1 MPRLA
6 KYSTVFLLLALAA
19 LPSNAQ
25 APRRQNSSYQLILTN
40 LRTARQLLYQKTGV
54 RNVDSDESLAI
65 QEIDTTL
72 DEIKRL
78 SIDERKYRE
87 GGDRTDHKGVDL
99 QGSRNRLRR
108 VLDILKSAHQN
119 IEEEEV
125 SSDIR
130 ELLQSA
136 SEHIERAVAA
146 AQSAYD
152 ELLKQNGSPT
162 TAPAQ
167 CTGAPAYGCAR
178 TDAKV
183 AQLPAILPSW
193 GGLTGANTQFVDQSY
208 NPNYAI
214 AYTRV
219 TDATFGSILGAA
231 NSGFAV
237 GSGSGDDAHF
247 NADESLFTVTDENA
261 AWYFVGLDRN
271 TMQTGLVYATTAA
284 SNVIWSQTDRNYAY
298 ELSNVGSG
306 MYRMD
311 FTGCSLGGPTCSP
324 SLALVYDFANCGVP
338 AGYGFSV
345 NGGIG
350 GGDNMYAGAIGPQDT
365 DNRIFAYDAA
375 SNTCYLYNT
384 RFGIIRSATG
394 PQTPLTGTASCN
406 GTRTL
411 SWLSGATFG
420 TGSDSWAGASVSLGS
435 GGVFQVASVSSST
448 SLTLGYKCPLGN
460 YSYSIIPGTYVG
472 RISSSDAYSVHDIRM
487 DPAGVWLVI
496 EQGTGCYAGS
506 CNLVHAWQIGTTTV
520 VSCPWTYDGTDA
532 GSCGSHYTET
542 ALGWINGDCAFANS
556 TNPSMQM
563 RSWANFSAT
572 NDAFVTPLS
581 TVNYAPLNSV
591 SFDNHPTAKNDPLG
605 THSYPIFSSTYTQ
618 EASVGTVSV
627 AYSNEVMAWRQTP
640 GAPMRFG
647 HTFNSSLSP
656 QFTAQ
661 YAIGSVSPLGDF
673 YLYTTDGEGTLG
685 NNNGTGTC
693 SVTSGTC
700 RSDVFLMSLVP
711 RPAQEVTRGN

>member
-6 KYSTVFLLLALAA
+6 RYSTLLLLLALIT
-19 LPSNAQ
+19 LPCNAQ
-25 APRRQNSSYQLILTN
+25 VSRRKNTSYLRMLSN
-40 LRTARQLLYQKTGV
+40 LRAARRLLHQKTGV
-54 RNVDSDESLAI
+54 RNVDSDENAAI
-65 QEIDTTL
+65 REIDAAIT
-72 DEIKRL
+72 EIRGS
-78 SIDERKYRE
+78 SIDEGEELE
-87 GGDRTDHKGVDL
+87 GNELNDRQAVDGQKSTSSL
-99 QGSRNRLRR
+99 RLA
-108 VLDILKSAHQN
+108 INNLKSAQKN
-119 IEEEEV
+119 IEGEEA

-130 ELLQSA
+130 ELLHSA
-136 SEHIERAVAA
+136 SQHIERATAA
-146 AQSAYD
+146 AQGAYD
-152 ELLKQNGSPT
+152 ELMKQNGSPT
-162 TAPAQ
+162 TVAAQ

-178 TDAKV
+178 TDTNITP
-183 AQLPAILPSW
+183 LPAKLPSW
-193 GGLTGANTQFVDQSY
+193 GGLTGANTQFVDSNF

-219 TDATFGSILGAA
+219 TDANFGSSLGAT

-247 NADESLFTVTDENA
+247 NADESLFTLTDENA

-324 SLALVYDFANCGVP
+324 SLALVYDFANCGMP
-338 AGYGFSV
+338 TGYGFSA

-350 GGDNMYAGAIGPQDT
+350 GNDNVYAGAIGLQDT
-365 DNRIFAYDAA
+365 DNRVFTYNAA

-394 PQTPLTGTASCN
+394 AQTPVTGTASCN
-406 GTRTL
+406 GSRTL

-420 TGSDSWAGASVSLGS
+420 TGSDTWAGASIYLGP

-448 SLTLGYKCPLGN
+448 SLTLGYKCPSGN
-460 YSYSIIPGTYVG
+460 YSYSITPGNYVG
-472 RISSSDAYSVHDIRM
+472 TISSDDAYSVHDIRM
-487 DPAGVWLVI
+487 DPAGVWLII
-496 EQGTGCYAGS
+496 EQGIRCYAGS

-542 ALGWINGDCAFANS
+542 ALGWINGDGAFANS
-556 TNPSMQM
+556 TSPSMQL
-563 RSWANFSAT
+563 RTWANFSTT
-572 NDAFVTPLS
+572 NGALVTPLS
-581 TVNYAPLNSV
+581 TVNYAPLNSI

-605 THSYPIFSSTYTQ
+605 THSYPIFSSTYTP
-618 EASVGTVSV
+618 EASVGTISV
-627 AYSNEVMAWRQTP
+627 AYSNEVMAWTQTP
-640 GAPMRFG
+640 GPPMRFG

-661 YAIGSVSPLGDF
+661 YSIGAISPLGDF

-685 NNNGTGTC
+685 NNDGTGTC
-693 SVTSGTC
+693 SVTGGTC

-711 RPAQEVTRGN
+711 PSI